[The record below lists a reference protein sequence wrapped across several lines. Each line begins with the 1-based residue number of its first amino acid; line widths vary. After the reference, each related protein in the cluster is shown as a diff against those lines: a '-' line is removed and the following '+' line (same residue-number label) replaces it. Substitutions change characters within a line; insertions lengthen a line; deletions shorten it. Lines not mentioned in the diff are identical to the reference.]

1 MDLSSEFTMTM
12 RVFSPARP
20 SEVPSGMPDILRG
33 ELKERSW
40 VEPNNLSSIYINQL
54 IGWTALQ
61 IFTYIESFC
70 LCKIICW
77 KHIAPLSDKKKL
89 AFNLTETVR
98 GLFQV
103 YDSKDGNCERSKKDN
118 YNKSIRDVGIKL
130 QTRIWL

>member
-1 MDLSSEFTMTM
+1 MTM

-61 IFTYIESFC
+61 IFTYVKVAVN
-70 LCKIICW
+70 LKQ
-77 KHIAPLSDKKKL
+77 L
-89 AFNLTETVR
+89 AIDRVGR
-98 GLFQV
+98 GGQ
-103 YDSKDGNCERSKKDN
+103 GRSKSAPEWPEFGFGAVQRSPHWSMTPEMNPNGFPN
-118 YNKSIRDVGIKL
+118 YL
-130 QTRIWL
+130 